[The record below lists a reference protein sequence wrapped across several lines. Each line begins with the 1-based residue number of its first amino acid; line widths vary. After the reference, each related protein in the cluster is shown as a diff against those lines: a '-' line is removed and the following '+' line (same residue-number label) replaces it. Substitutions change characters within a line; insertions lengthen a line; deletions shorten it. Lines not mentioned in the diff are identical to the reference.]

1 MPKTYSVEG
10 VGIIDIQVPQSD
22 AAFIKWKSML
32 TRCYSAKFQHWEPSY
47 IGCSVCNEWL
57 SLSNFKQ
64 WFDENCI
71 EQYHL
76 DKDILFKGNKVYSPE
91 TCCFVPQEINK
102 LLNTCRNVR
111 GAYPIG
117 VTKCRSRYKASIMV
131 CGRKISIGTFDTPE
145 EAFSAYKAKK
155 TNKVKE
161 LAEKYYK
168 EGKITERVYNA
179 LLNYRV
185 EITD

>member
-1 MPKTYSVEG
+1 
-10 VGIIDIQVPQSD
+10 
-22 AAFIKWKSML
+22 
-32 TRCYSAKFQHWEPSY
+32 
-47 IGCSVCNEWL
+47 
-57 SLSNFKQ
+57 
-64 WFDENCI
+64 
-71 EQYHL
+71 
-76 DKDILFKGNKVYSPE
+76 
-91 TCCFVPQEINK
+91 
-102 LLNTCRNVR
+102 
-111 GAYPIG
+111 
-117 VTKCRSRYKASIMV
+117 MV